1 MAYEFFIGI
10 RYLKAKRKQAFISLI
25 TILSTAG
32 VALGVMAL
40 VVVTAV
46 MTGFESD
53 LKNRILGVESHI
65 IIMRYSEPIS
75 SYPPVI
81 DKIESVSGVSSV
93 APFIYSQ
100 VMLRSASKV
109 SGAVLRG
116 IDPAKTVQPGSSI
129 SMDCLKLLVNKN
141 SLKADANTLPGIIL
155 GKDLADKLNVIPKDI
170 IYLTSAR
177 PSKGKSG
184 LVPTVKQFQ
193 VKGLM
198 ETGMHEYDVS
208 MAFILL
214 GEAQKLFHMKKQVS
228 GLAVRVNDIYQ
239 APRIS
244 GKILKQLDYP
254 YWARDWIQMN
264 RNLFAMLKLQK
275 TVMFIIM
282 TLIIL
287 VAAFNI
293 ASALI
298 MMVMEKTRDISIL
311 KAMGATNKS
320 IKKIFVFKGL
330 VVGLAGTIIGLG
342 AGFILC
348 LLLKKYQFINLP
360 GDVYFLNTLP
370 VKLEGL
376 DTLVIVLASLLICF
390 LATLYPAGQASKLN
404 PVDGIRYG

>member
-1 MAYEFFIGI
+1 MTYEFFIGI

-25 TILSTAG
+25 TMLSTAG

-40 VVVTAV
+40 VVVIAV

-53 LKNRILGVESHI
+53 LKDRILGIESHI

-75 SYPPVI
+75 SYPQVI
-81 DKIESVSGVSSV
+81 AKIESVSGVSSV

-109 SGAVLRG
+109 AGAVLRG
-116 IDPAKTVQPGSSI
+116 IDPAKTVQSESSI
-129 SMDCLKLLVNKN
+129 SMDCLKLLVKKD
-141 SLKADANTLPGIIL
+141 SAKAGSLPGIIL
-155 GKDLADKLNVIPKDI
+155 GKALADKLKVVPKDI
-170 IYLTSAR
+170 IFLTSAR
-177 PSKGKSG
+177 PARDKSS
-184 LVPTVKQFQ
+184 LVPTIKQFQ

-214 GEAQKLFHMKKQVS
+214 GDAQKLFHMENQIS
-228 GLAVRVNDIYQ
+228 GLAVKINDIYQ
-239 APRIS
+239 APQIS

-311 KAMGATNKS
+311 KAMGATSKS

-330 VVGLAGTIIGLG
+330 IIGSAGTIIGLG

-370 VKLEGL
+370 VKLEGI